1 MFGSRNEKAKEAIRQ
16 KWEEGD
22 MLGVLTAGFENF
34 IAMLCDRPTDFG
46 NFMDSTGAFFDSF
59 ILETSRQEQ
68 LDFAGGKL
76 KMELSSSETINLTA
90 DFYFRNQAQQWIL
103 KQKTGEIE
111 TERFKDWETSV
122 DLKLLRERRTLEFPI
137 DPPVQ
142 KG

>member
-1 MFGSRNEKAKEAIRQ
+1 MFGSRNEKAKEVIRQ

-46 NFMDSTGAFFDSF
+46 HFMDSTGAFFDSF

-76 KMELSSSETINLTA
+76 KMELSSPETINLTA

-111 TERFKDWETSV
+111 TERFKDLATSV

-137 DPPVQ
+137 EPPVQ

>member
-1 MFGSRNEKAKEAIRQ
+1 
-16 KWEEGD
+16 
-22 MLGVLTAGFENF
+22 
-34 IAMLCDRPTDFG
+34 
-46 NFMDSTGAFFDSF
+46 
-59 ILETSRQEQ
+59 
-68 LDFAGGKL
+68 
-76 KMELSSSETINLTA
+76 MELSSPETINLTA